1 MSIHLPFEI
10 DLHELAGLSRILE
23 IRLGESELHVT
34 ELSVGPLL
42 RTAGRTERKEW
53 WSESLALPPVASS
66 DAAGEALAGLLKD
79 KTSKAKRA
87 RIVLRAQAVR
97 ILRADLPEGDIRI
110 PEWIEDHAETLLQ
123 LPVTS
128 GSMTFDFRRIGEV
141 EGTTAIEIAFAR
153 AADIDKAVALCR
165 ARGLSTESV
174 SAACESEPHAS
185 PFEFLKGKPCE
196 EAETHLWR
204 SLFQRAALASGMVV
218 LVLLLLQFGFAM
230 YVESRTAEATESS
243 LEIESSARDVAARDA
258 QVRSL
263 EEQLASVRAGAH
275 RSQIARSLHDLAS
288 SVTPGVRFHELDIT
302 SPAAGAQVFTVK
314 GSAGAHAH
322 LAAWLAALDSV
333 HFARGAQL
341 VRSGRPEELSGYE
354 SASPRA
360 GGIGFEIRGELP
372 R

>member
-1 MSIHLPFEI
+1 MSIHLPFEL
-10 DLHELAGLSRILE
+10 DLHQLAGLSRILE
-23 IRLGESELHVT
+23 IRLGECELHVT

-42 RTAGRTERKEW
+42 RKKGGSERKEW
-53 WSESLALPPVASS
+53 WSDCVALPADASS
-66 DAAGEALAGLLKD
+66 DEAGEAISELLKD
-79 KTSKAKRA
+79 MGSKARRA
-87 RIVLRAQAVR
+87 RIVLRAQAIR
-97 ILRADLPEGDIRI
+97 TLRADLPEGDVRI
-110 PEWIEDHAETLLQ
+110 PEWIEDHAESLLQ

-128 GSMTFDFRRIGEV
+128 GSMTFDFRHLGTV
-141 EGTTAIEIAFAR
+141 EGTTTIEIAFAR
-153 AADIDKAVALCR
+153 TSEIDKALALCR
-165 ARGLSTESV
+165 AAGLNIDSI

-243 LEIESSARDVAARDA
+243 LEIEASARDVAARDA

-263 EEQLASVRAGAH
+263 EEQLAGVRAGAH
-275 RSQIARSLHDLAS
+275 RSQLARSLHDLAS

-341 VRSGRPEELSGYE
+341 VRSGKPEEVSPNE
-354 SASPRA
+354 SDMQRG
-360 GGIGFEIRGELP
+360 GGIGFEVRGELS

>member
-1 MSIHLPFEI
+1 VSVQLPFEL
-10 DLHELAGLSRILE
+10 DLHQLAGLSRILE

-42 RTAGRTERKEW
+42 RKAGLTERKEW
-53 WSESLALPPVASS
+53 WSESLALPPDASS

-79 KTSKAKRA
+79 KTSKARRA
-87 RIVLRAQAVR
+87 RIVLRAQAIR
-97 ILRADLPEGDIRI
+97 TLRADLPEGDVRI
-110 PEWIEDHAETLLQ
+110 TEWIEDHAETLLQ

-128 GSMTFDFRRIGEV
+128 GSMAFDFRRIGEV

-153 AADIDKAVALCR
+153 AAEIENALALCR
-165 ARGLSTESV
+165 AAGLSTESV

-302 SPAAGAQVFTVK
+302 SPVTGAQVFTVK
-314 GSAGAHAH
+314 GSAGAHDH

-333 HFARGAQL
+333 HYVRGVQL
-341 VRSGRPEELSGYE
+341 MRSGRPEERSGYE
-354 SASPRA
+354 SAIPRG
-360 GGIGFEIRGELP
+360 GGIGFEIKGELS

>member
-1 MSIHLPFEI
+1 VSVTLPFEL
-10 DLHELAGLSRILE
+10 DLHQLAGLSRILE
-23 IRLGESELHVT
+23 IRLGECELHVT

-42 RTAGRTERKEW
+42 RKKGGSERKEW
-53 WSESLALPPVASS
+53 WSDRITLPSNASIETE
-66 DAAGEALAGLLKD
+66 GEALAELLKD
-79 KTSKAKRA
+79 KTAKARRA
-87 RIVLRAQAVR
+87 RIVLRTQAVR
-97 ILRADLPEGDIRI
+97 TLRADLPEGDIRI

-123 LPVTS
+123 LPVTT
-128 GSMTFDFRRIGEV
+128 GSMAFDFRHLGTV
-141 EGTTAIEIAFAR
+141 EGTTTIEIAFAR
-153 AADIDKAVALCR
+153 ASEIDKALAVCR
-165 ARGLSTESV
+165 AAGLNIESI

-196 EAETHLWR
+196 EAETHLWQ

-243 LEIESSARDVAARDA
+243 LEIEASARDVAARDA

-263 EEQLASVRAGAH
+263 EEQLMSVRAGAH
-275 RSQIARSLHDLAS
+275 RSQLSRSLHDLAS
-288 SVTPGVRFHELDIT
+288 SVTPGVRFHELDVT
-302 SPAAGAQVFTVK
+302 SPVSGAQVFTVK

-333 HFARGAQL
+333 HFARGARL
-341 VRSGRPEELSGYE
+341 VRSGKPEELS
-354 SASPRA
+354 SNQSDIPRS
-360 GGIGFEIRGELP
+360 GGIGFEVRGELS

>member
-1 MSIHLPFEI
+1 MSVHLPFEL
-10 DLHELAGLSRILE
+10 DLHQLAGLSRILE
-23 IRLGESELHVT
+23 IRPGENELHVT

-42 RTAGRTERKEW
+42 RKAGRTERQEW
-53 WSESLALPPVASS
+53 WSDSLVLPPDASS
-66 DAAGEALAGLLKD
+66 DAAGDALAGLLKD
-79 KTSKAKRA
+79 KGSKATRA
-87 RIVLRAQAVR
+87 SIILRGQSIR
-97 ILRADLPEGDIRI
+97 TLRADLPEGDVRI
-110 PEWIEDHAETLLQ
+110 PEWIEDHAESLLQ

-128 GSMTFDFRRIGEV
+128 GSMAFDFRRIGEV
-141 EGTTAIEIAFAR
+141 EGTTGIEIAFAR
-153 AADIDKAVALCR
+153 AADTDKAVALCR
-165 ARGLSTESV
+165 AAGLSPESV
-174 SAACESEPHAS
+174 SATCESEPHER

-204 SLFQRAALASGMVV
+204 SLFQRAALASGMVI
-218 LVLLLLQFGFAM
+218 LLLLLLHFGFAI

-258 QVRSL
+258 QVRRL

-275 RSQIARSLHDLAS
+275 RSQLARSLHDLAS
-288 SVTPGVRFHELDIT
+288 SVTSGVRFHELDIT

-333 HFARGAQL
+333 QFARGATL
-341 VRSGRPEELSGYE
+341 VRSGRTEELSGYE
-354 SASPRA
+354 SASPRG
-360 GGIGFEIRGELP
+360 GGIGFEIRGELS